1 MRREAEEQKAA
12 AARKAEAERKDRLA
26 RENVAWE
33 EAAAEEQ
40 RQLLAT
46 GLSGL
51 TLTIPAPASI
61 ARTASGLLT

>member
-1 MRREAEEQKAA
+1 MRREAEERKAA

-40 RQLLAT
+40 WQSLAT

-61 ARTASGLLT
+61 ARTASGLST